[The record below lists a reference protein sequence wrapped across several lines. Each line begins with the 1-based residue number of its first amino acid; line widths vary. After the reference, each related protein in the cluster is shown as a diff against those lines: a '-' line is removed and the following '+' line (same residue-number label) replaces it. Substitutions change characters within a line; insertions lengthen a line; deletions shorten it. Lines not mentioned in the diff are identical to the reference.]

1 MKIEKL
7 LEQAQPGDRKA
18 QEELFLQYRPLLI
31 SRAMVEERFWEDLY
45 QELSITFLNCI
56 QGFSVEEAKKRLK

>member
-7 LEQAQPGDRKA
+7 LEQAQSGDRKA

-31 SRAMVEERFWEDLY
+31 SHAMVEERF
-45 QELSITFLNCI
+45 
-56 QGFSVEEAKKRLK
+56 

>member
-1 MKIEKL
+1 MEIETL
-7 LEQAQPGDRKA
+7 LDQAQSGDRKA

-31 SRAMVEERFWEDLY
+31 SCAMVGERFWEDLY

>member
-7 LEQAQPGDRKA
+7 LEQAQSGDRKA

-31 SRAMVEERFWEDLY
+31 GRAMVEERFWEDLY

>member
-7 LEQAQPGDRKA
+7 LEQAQSGDRKA

-45 QELSITFLNCI
+45 QEL
-56 QGFSVEEAKKRLK
+56 